1 MTICRTF
8 RTHASITAVLATLV
22 ASTGVPASAAEL
34 DPLSATIFELQDAM
48 AAGTLTSEELTAFY
62 LARIDAYEEKG
73 PAINAIITLNPEA
86 LAEARRLD
94 EERRERGPRGLLHG
108 IPLLLKDNVETKDLP
123 TTAGFYALRDYQPER
138 DAEQARRL
146 REAGCVIIAKAN
158 MSEFASGAAI
168 STLGGQ
174 IRNPH
179 DPKRS
184 PSGSSGG
191 TGAGIAAGFAV
202 LGVGTDTGGSIRGP
216 SAANGIAGLKP
227 TFGLTG
233 RGGIIPLSLSLDTV
247 GPMARNVADLAVALD
262 VMAGPDPRDPATEV
276 LAGRVLDKY
285 VDALDPNALKGAR
298 LGVLRD
304 YMGSDP
310 GVDAVI
316 ETAIAVMSNRGAE
329 IVDVEFP
336 RFLSG
341 LAAGLYRGIRNPEFP
356 EQITTYLENLPEGL
370 PKSHADI
377 VELTKEIKEKTP
389 EGWVPNPNR
398 LESYETELKSG
409 TTEDVPYTLALHEGR
424 KIVRE
429 SLQWYLDELKLDAF
443 IVPTSAR
450 PPSFIDEDERP
461 PRPPGSG
468 RGSAAH
474 LANAAGWPDLV
485 VPAGFVSDPALPV
498 AISFVGPAFSEARLL
513 ALGYAF
519 EQMMP
524 ARRLPAHTPRLDEA
538 GQEAPREP

>member
-1 MTICRTF
+1 MTIF
-8 RTHASITAVLATLV
+8 RALRFKASTALVLAAFVSSV
-22 ASTGVPASAAEL
+22 ASPAKAAKFDL
-34 DPLSATIFELQDAM
+34 TSATIFEIQEAM
-48 AAGTLTSEELTAFY
+48 TAGSLTSERLTELV
-62 LARIDAYEEKG
+62 LARIEAYEEEG
-73 PAINAIITLNPEA
+73 PKLNAIITLNPEA
-86 LAEARRLD
+86 LAEARLLDKERL
-94 EERRERGPRGLLHG
+94 EHGPRGLLHG
-108 IPLLLKDNVETKDLP
+108 IPILLKDNVETKDLP
-123 TTAGFYALRDYQPER
+123 TTAGFYALRDYQPEQ

-146 REAGCVIIAKAN
+146 REAGCIIIGKTN

-179 DPKRS
+179 DPERS

-202 LGVGTDTGGSIRGP
+202 FGLGTDTGGSIRGP

-247 GPMARNVADLAVALD
+247 GPIARNVADLAVALE
-262 VMAGPDPRDPATEV
+262 VMAGPNPRDSATEV
-276 LAGRVLDKY
+276 LVDRVLDKY
-285 VDALDPNALKGAR
+285 TDALDPGALKGAR

-316 ETAIAVMSNRGAE
+316 ETAIAVMSNHGAK

-341 LAAGLYRGIRNPEFP
+341 LAGGLYRGIRNPEFP
-356 EQITTYLENLPEGL
+356 EQITAYLENLPDGL
-370 PKSHADI
+370 PKSHADVI
-377 VELTKEIKEKTP
+377 ELTKKITEETP
-389 EGWVPNPNR
+389 EGWVPNPDR
-398 LESYETELKSG
+398 LESYEQELEAG
-409 TTEDVPYTLALHEGR
+409 TTEDVPYVRALNEGR
-424 KIVRE
+424 KIVRD
-429 SLQWYLDELKLDAF
+429 SLQWYLQDMELDAF
-443 IVPTSAR
+443 IVPTRTR
-450 PPSFIDEDERP
+450 PPSLIEESERP
-461 PRPPGSG
+461 SRPPGSG

-474 LANAAGWPDLV
+474 LANAAGWPDLI
-485 VPAGFVSDPALPV
+485 VPAGFTSDPALPV
-498 AISFVGPAFSEARLL
+498 AISFIGPAFSEARLL

-519 EQMMP
+519 EQLMP
-524 ARRLPAHTPRLDEA
+524 ARRLPVHTPRLDGEKFDY
-538 GQEAPREP
+538 